1 MTIRTMCEV
10 CRKVVGYNNPEQQ
23 VQEAIDD
30 PDQFCKGH
38 IAAPSKTAARTIMS
52 ILRNSANPD
61 NAYFIS
67 KADGRLISHAYINVG
82 NGSYFPSIPKDSYEV
97 HTGKK
102 QARSYAILEQHLREA
117 WLQEAREP
125 WNNPYPVNAREVA

>member
-1 MTIRTMCEV
+1 MCEV

-23 VQEAIDD
+23 VLEEIDN
-30 PDQFCKGH
+30 PDQFCEGH
-38 IAAPSKTAARTIMS
+38 IAAPSKTATKIIMS

-82 NGSYFPSIPKDSYEV
+82 DGSYFPSIPKYSYEI
-97 HTGKK
+97 HAGKK
-102 QARSYAILEQHLREA
+102 QARSYAILEQHLQEA
-117 WLQEAREP
+117 WLQQAREP
-125 WNNPYPVNAREVA
+125 WNNPYTGESQKVVEDGAT